1 MLLTCKLF
9 RPGGSRV
16 TLGKGKEAREYH
28 FKPLDSKADVDDPRV
43 DHVCDVNDKD
53 DIGTLLAIKEGYEV
67 HSSEIKKRAAQEATH
82 IAEKQHAA
90 AEKVV
95 EDARAAAL
103 AASVAPVA
111 PPPPPKHYAA
121 MGKPDLLKL
130 VAERT
135 GKKPAPTTPR
145 DKLIDRLESL
155 DKQPK

>member
-67 HSSEIKKRAAQEATH
+67 HGPEVVGKVKAAGGQTS
-82 IAEKQHAA
+82 
-90 AEKVV
+90 
-95 EDARAAAL
+95 L
-103 AASVAPVA
+103 
-111 PPPPPKHYAA
+111 PPPPPPAPPAPQAHSADQGQKHYAS

-135 GKKPAPTTPR
+135 GSKPAPTTPR
-145 DKLIDRLESL
+145 QKLIDRLETL
-155 DKQPK
+155 DKHST